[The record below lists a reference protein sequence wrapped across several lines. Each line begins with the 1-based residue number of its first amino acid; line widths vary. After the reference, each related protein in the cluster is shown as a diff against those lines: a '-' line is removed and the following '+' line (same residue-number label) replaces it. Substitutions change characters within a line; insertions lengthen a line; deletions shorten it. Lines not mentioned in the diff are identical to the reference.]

1 MFGCSHRWYCTYTL
15 SFLTCTPTCA
25 VHVCIKHTIWVHSI
39 LSIFHTHKSYNTCP
53 PMSYMFASLVLYLHM
68 FISKIHVH
76 LFTCVIHITYP
87 NQTHVY
93 KCSFMTL
100 HNPDLVLNFHRYS
113 YDIAISHTVR
123 CTWNMMLE
131 NCCKYTHDRTTMLPE
146 IHNASIFYG
155 TQSVTPDTSTSH
167 MRLAEYSQTKE
178 IHSPHLK
185 HPPWFTGCSKKK

>member
-1 MFGCSHRWYCTYTL
+1 
-15 SFLTCTPTCA
+15 
-25 VHVCIKHTIWVHSI
+25 
-39 LSIFHTHKSYNTCP
+39 
-53 PMSYMFASLVLYLHM
+53 MSYIFASLVLYLHM

-87 NQTHVY
+87 HQTHVY
-93 KCSFMTL
+93 KCSYVWQYTIVILSLIFTGIRVIYRNL
-100 HNPDLVLNFHRYS
+100 
-113 YDIAISHTVR
+113 TVQS
-123 CTWNMMLE
+123 TWNIMFK
-131 NCCKYTHDRTTMLPE
+131 NWCKYTHDDTTMLPK

-185 HPPWFTGCSKKK
+185 HPP

>member
-1 MFGCSHRWYCTYTL
+1 
-15 SFLTCTPTCA
+15 
-25 VHVCIKHTIWVHSI
+25 
-39 LSIFHTHKSYNTCP
+39 
-53 PMSYMFASLVLYLHM
+53 MFASLVLYLHM

-87 NQTHVY
+87 HQTHVY
-93 KCSFMTL
+93 KCSHVWQYTILRFSLIFTGIRTIYCNLTL
-100 HNPDLVLNFHRYS
+100 Q
-113 YDIAISHTVR
+113 
-123 CTWNMMLE
+123 CTWNIMFKIW
-131 NCCKYTHDRTTMLPE
+131 CKHTHDRTTMLPE

-185 HPPWFTGCSKKK
+185 HSPWFQGVPKISNLQNLLEPRCTR